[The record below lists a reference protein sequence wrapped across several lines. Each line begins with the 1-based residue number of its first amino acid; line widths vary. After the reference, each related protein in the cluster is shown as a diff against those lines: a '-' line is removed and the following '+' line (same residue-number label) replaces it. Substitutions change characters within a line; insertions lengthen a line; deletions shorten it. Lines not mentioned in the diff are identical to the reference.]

1 MKTNNNNIK
10 KFKNIPINNSKK
22 IPNEKLKLSSL
33 CTNLKRMLSPQQ
45 NGNIFI
51 KKVLNTRNKGFIID
65 KLSSRNSSHG
75 GNSIDSYKSKNKV
88 KKSESSRMM
97 LKQTMINLKKYNTK
111 KNNSINKDNSFKNS
125 NKIDISFNE
134 IKKPLSHNK
143 DKLFCIYKKKNQ

>member
-1 MKTNNNNIK
+1 
-10 KFKNIPINNSKK
+10 
-22 IPNEKLKLSSL
+22 
-33 CTNLKRMLSPQQ
+33 
-45 NGNIFI
+45 
-51 KKVLNTRNKGFIID
+51 
-65 KLSSRNSSHG
+65 
-75 GNSIDSYKSKNKV
+75 
-88 KKSESSRMM
+88 MM